1 MPTPPAPLFFPEAL
15 HAPGHWNDLGKI
27 HGLTR
32 KDFEW
37 LGHLELA
44 SQRLRSQ
51 QTPSMFAE
59 KILLKSDAMDP
70 IPLAGSFVLSLTP
83 DAKGEIL
90 YTPYAGIKKFDSRSA
105 LTEQLKRQLN
115 SATED
120 DDLLAFMSLSARKTL
135 AAATNIQ
142 VNFQAIEGDVFE
154 DQRTDITKNQG
165 MNEQAMLDELV
176 KLPTLT
182 SLLATLL
189 DELLQSPFPGLDQSQ
204 TRLNFYSVAQA
215 HDGNQKSAPTR
226 RWINS
231 MSLSDAVLSYYRHQR
246 WPNGQLY
253 TFSHPEKEPTD
264 TDQSHWETA
273 VKTVSGK
280 LMNLL
285 SGKLQRYWDTA
296 AADGASRRDF
306 FSRAIREKA
315 RAEFLFKREA
325 EIISPEE
332 CQALH
337 PLIQPTAGTSSTLTL
352 ETVRLWEYK
361 ANYVEL
367 AGSLMISH
375 SPSNTFLYTPSQGLQ
390 VLKDYQDL
398 KDTLLSKFSAAAHED
413 ELYGLLSLDERNRFI
428 GFNHPQV
435 SGEVISGS
443 IFKKLF
449 EAIITKQLQ
458 NMEYVLQVF
467 RHSDG
472 AVNVHALF
480 DKALDIRAMISD
492 QLLTLN
498 VQGRWSTRPVLSG
511 NQLPSLVLADK
522 AAAFVKTFSDVQS
535 LLSAEFASQPIAS
548 LALQSVYLEKLK
560 PRITH
565 AFSVGLRGE
574 ASLRGLNAT
583 LRGTDRAI
591 VDTVL
596 NPDRPDR
603 RTRLALNGFRPDAY
617 SLILECSGQNDVLPL
632 ANCLLLTERGGL
644 DIQHSGRAILW
655 TPAAGLEVFA
665 TVDSATTELN
675 RRLLDANK
683 RLQLLE
689 NLSPNQRTFHQ
700 RYKLNSLRL
709 IEGHV
714 LQRLAQS
721 SIDHFL
727 ARCEYLRS
735 LKLGDAQQIK
745 ALKNMTQRVID
756 TNLQRAMLISQAI
769 ARQQSLPAW
778 LGMAPLEE
786 QQLHIELLEQ
796 YRNSVT
802 DDKDYLHGIQTLTSY
817 VHERL
822 VSLMGSRF
830 PGTELNPDHIKIT
843 PDLAL
848 TGSSRSLTEF
858 ALNPVNVSQGIG
870 FKIASTTSQALPE
883 RLNQDAVRQL
893 VQSLNIQ
900 SDYAKRVKDALTKAG
915 PDAKSR
921 MQRFVQ
927 QLPWQL
933 LQHAHALKL
942 QQRLSGS
949 AFDLIWQVLDMPD
962 AIARAAVAGAHAIA
976 RPLELIKTAGAT
988 AVKTLGLYLIGPG
1001 AGHNGSQILY
1011 APYHAG
1017 SIFTEFEN
1025 EASVISAINT
1035 PGPLQELII
1044 RRLPEAEQSSF
1055 SNLFKSTVGQQSE
1068 ITLASSPIRGNLFA
1082 QLFNDNVSLLS
1093 KMLDSHS
1100 KITGQQEWEA
1110 AKNLFSSG
1118 IRLVSGLLPGK
1129 LSYLLFLWQS
1139 YKDFKDSAEA
1149 LQDHHWKRALQAF
1162 IAGAAQLVSLGRLS
1176 LEASIESA
1184 PATATTPPA
1193 ANPLVVP
1200 QWSHV
1205 KPTAPTRTVLQP
1217 FETTTVAL
1225 KDLTRRTTDGT
1236 YLEATSKRTYAPVGG
1251 KVYRVAKA
1259 GAIWRMIKDQ
1269 QQGPALLTA
1278 PGNQLVID
1286 PDSHTIHYGKAL
1298 SKMHNQFASS
1308 LTVREVMNIEARGME
1323 DIRAK
1328 HPEKARMIVQAIDLA
1343 RNYAFNSLH
1352 NLAQLRHSNPGTRLD
1367 TFLKAFFD
1375 VGNIDASTLDKIKK
1389 VIVPICKAL
1398 VDPNEDLMNTD
1409 RFVVGSN
1416 KYGLDT
1422 TIAFVVHDDAQKRV
1436 HFTERFFDPELDWY
1450 KSCLTEP
1457 FDVDDHARAVTL
1469 IHEFSHLFS
1478 KTVDIAS
1485 LEARRPYSD
1494 LIATVTRFGAKT
1506 KKTQEDF
1513 QRQALSLDT
1522 PREELFARW
1531 NDTLQSWISLD
1542 SIDGLDHVGKDIL
1555 KTTGCT
1561 TMDEARNAF
1570 RNPRDANLR
1579 IDTILRNADSI
1590 ARLICEMGRQLDP
1603 VPVSHPV

>member
-1 MPTPPAPLFFPEAL
+1 MPTLPDPLFFPEAL
-15 HAPGHWNDLGKI
+15 RAPGLWNDLGKT
-27 HGLTR
+27 HGLTH

-37 LGHLELA
+37 LSHVELA
-44 SQRLRSQ
+44 SQALRLQ

-59 KILLKSDAMDP
+59 KILLKSDALAP
-70 IPLAGSFVLSLTP
+70 TPLAGSFVLSLTP
-83 DAKGEIL
+83 DDHGEIL
-90 YTPYAGIKKFDSRSA
+90 YTPYAGIKKFDSRAA
-105 LTEQLKRQLN
+105 LTEQLNSQLN
-115 SATED
+115 SVTED
-120 DDLLAFMSLSARKTL
+120 DDLLAFMPLSARKTL
-135 AAATNIQ
+135 AAATSIQ
-142 VNFQAIEGDVFE
+142 VSFQAIEGEIFE
-154 DQRTDITKNQG
+154 DQRTVVTEHQRV
-165 MNEQAMLDELV
+165 NERAMLDELV

-182 SLLATLL
+182 SLLTTLL

-204 TRLNFYSVAQA
+204 TRLNFYSVIPAD
-215 HDGNQKSAPTR
+215 DGNPQSASS

-246 WPNGQLY
+246 WPSGQSHE
-253 TFSHPEKEPTD
+253 FSHPEKESTS
-264 TDQSHWETA
+264 TDQGHWETA
-273 VKTVSGK
+273 VKTASSK
-280 LMNLL
+280 LISLL
-285 SGKLQRYWDTA
+285 CGKLQRYWGDA

-315 RAEFLFKREA
+315 RAEFLIKREA
-325 EIISPEE
+325 DIISPEQS
-332 CQALH
+332 QALH
-337 PLIQPTAGTSSTLTL
+337 QLIQPTAGTSSTLSL
-352 ETVRLWEYK
+352 ETVRLWEHE
-361 ANYVEL
+361 ASFVEL
-367 AGSLMISH
+367 AGSLMIG
-375 SPSNTFLYTPSQGLQ
+375 SPSKAFLYTPAQGLQ

-398 KDTLLSKFSAAAHED
+398 KDTLLSKFSAAGHED
-413 ELYGLLSLDERNRFI
+413 ELYGLLGLDERHRFI
-428 GFNHPQV
+428 GFSHPQV

-472 AVNVHALF
+472 TVDLHALF
-480 DKALDIRAMISD
+480 DKALDIRSMISD

-522 AAAFVKTFSDVQS
+522 ATAFVKTFSDVES
-535 LLSAEFASQPIAS
+535 PLSEEFASQPIAS

-560 PRITH
+560 PRIAH
-565 AFSVGLRGE
+565 SFFVGLCGE
-574 ASLRGLNAT
+574 ARLRVLNAT
-583 LRGTDRAI
+583 LRDADRAI
-591 VDTVL
+591 VTTVL
-596 NPDRPDR
+596 NPDQPDQ

-617 SLILECSGQNDVLPL
+617 SLILEHTGQRNVLPL
-632 ANCLLLTERGGL
+632 ANCILLTERGGL
-644 DIQHSGRAILW
+644 DIRHSGRAILW
-655 TPAAGLEVFA
+655 TPATGLEVFA

-675 RRLLDANK
+675 RRLLDENK
-683 RLQLLE
+683 RLELLE
-689 NLSPNQRTFHQ
+689 NLSPDQRAFHQ

-714 LQRLAQS
+714 LQHLAQS

-727 ARCEYLRS
+727 ARCEHLRS

-745 ALKNMTQRVID
+745 ALKKMTQRFID
-756 TNLQRAMLISQAI
+756 TNLQRAILISQAT

-778 LGMAPLEE
+778 LGMAPVKE

-802 DDKDYLHGIQTLTSY
+802 DDKDYLHGTQTLTSY
-817 VHERL
+817 VHDRL
-822 VSLMGSRF
+822 VSLIGSRF
-830 PGTELNPDHIKIT
+830 PGTQLDPDHIKIT
-843 PDLAL
+843 PNLAL
-848 TGSSRSLTEF
+848 AGPSLSLTEF
-858 ALNPVNVSQGIG
+858 ALNPINVVQGIG
-870 FKIASTTSQALPE
+870 FKIASTTSQVLPE
-883 RLNQDAVRQL
+883 RLNQDTVRQL

-900 SDYAKRVKDALTKAG
+900 SDYAKQVKDALTKTG
-915 PDAKSR
+915 TDAEQR
-921 MQRFVQ
+921 MQRFIQ

-942 QQRLSGS
+942 QQRLSGG

-962 AIARAAVAGAHAIA
+962 AIARAAVADAHAIV

-988 AVKTLGLYLIGPG
+988 AVKTLGVYLIGPG
-1001 AGHNGSQILY
+1001 ARHDGPQILY

-1025 EASVISAINT
+1025 EAGVISAINT

-1044 RRLPEAEQSSF
+1044 RRLPEAEQSLF
-1055 SNLFKSTVGQQSE
+1055 SNLFKSAVGQQSE
-1068 ITLASSPIRGNLFA
+1068 ITLASTPISGNLLT
-1082 QLFNDNVSLLS
+1082 QLFSDNISLLS
-1093 KMLDSHS
+1093 KMLGSHS
-1100 KITGQQEWEA
+1100 EITGQQEWEA

-1118 IRLVSGLLPGK
+1118 IKLFSGLLPGK

-1149 LQDHHWKRALQAF
+1149 LQDHHWERALQAF
-1162 IAGAAQLVSLGRLS
+1162 IAGAVQMVSLGRLS

-1184 PATATTPPA
+1184 PATATTPPIA
-1193 ANPLVVP
+1193 QPLVAP
-1200 QWSHV
+1200 QWSQV

-1225 KDLTRRTTDGT
+1225 KDLTKRTTDGT
-1236 YLEATSKRTYAPVGG
+1236 YLEATSQRTYAPVGG
-1251 KVYRVAKA
+1251 KVYQVAKT
-1259 GAIWRMIKDQ
+1259 GAIWRMINDKQ
-1269 QQGPALLTA
+1269 EGPALLTT
-1278 PGNQLVID
+1278 PGKQLVID
-1286 PDSHTIHYGKAL
+1286 PDSHTIHYGKVL
-1298 SKMHNQFASS
+1298 STMHNQYVSSHIASS
-1308 LTVREVMNIEARGME
+1308 VLNIEARGME
-1323 DIRAK
+1323 NIRIK
-1328 HPEKARMIVQAIDLA
+1328 HPEKARMIVQAIDMA
-1343 RNYAFNSLH
+1343 RYYAFNSLH
-1352 NLAQLRHSNPGTRLD
+1352 NLVQLRHQVPGTRLD

-1375 VGNIDASTLDKIKK
+1375 TDSIDASVLDKVKK

-1398 VDPNEDLMNTD
+1398 VDPNEDLMNTEH
-1409 RFVVGSN
+1409 FIVGSN
-1416 KYGLDT
+1416 KDWFDS

-1436 HFTERFFDPELDWY
+1436 HFTERFFEPELDRY

-1457 FDVDDHARAVTL
+1457 FNVDDHARAATL

-1478 KTVDIAS
+1478 KTVDIAG
-1485 LEARRPYSD
+1485 LEARRPFTD
-1494 LIATVTRFGAKT
+1494 LITTVTHFGAKT
-1506 KKTQEDF
+1506 KKTQENF
-1513 QRQALSLDT
+1513 QRQALSLAT

-1531 NDTLQSWISLD
+1531 NETLQSWISLD
-1542 SIDGLDHVGKDIL
+1542 SIEGMEHIGKDIL

-1570 RNPRDANLR
+1570 RNPRNANLR

-1603 VPVSHPV
+1603 VPVP